1 MKMKLISK
9 LVIVIMLV
17 NPLVVSSQILKGK
30 ITSNGVE
37 VPFANI
43 ILKDRGVGVSSNENG
58 YYKFEKLE
66 KGYHQIIVSSLG
78 MNKKKLDIDIMDG
91 VNVIDIDLSPNMYN
105 LDQVVV
111 TGTKTFKRRTQSPVI
126 VNVIDSKQLENVQA
140 CNLSEGLKFQ
150 PGLRV
155 ETDCQTCNYTQLRM
169 NGLSGGYSQILI
181 NGRAIF
187 SPLTGLYGMEQIP
200 TNMIDR
206 IEVVRGGGSS
216 LYGSSAIGGIVNVI
230 TKIPS
235 SNNYSLGY
243 DFSIINGD
251 TQDKVIYGNAT
262 VISDNKN
269 SGATFFVNNRNRG
282 WYDHNGD
289 NFSELPSLRDNTFGA
304 TLFLLPSKNQKLE
317 ANLGSL
323 YEYRYGGE
331 MVNSV
336 PHFSMQSEERVHN
349 VLLANLDYQIN
360 FNDSRSSFIAYLAA
374 QKTNRTHYTGIRPDI
389 GSNEDAIHLENPP
402 YGTSLNTTKQAG
414 FQINHTVSQFFGPN
428 VLTLGS
434 EVISDDVMD
443 EISTYNYL
451 VDQKVITQGVF
462 FQSDWELTESFNL
475 LSGARFDKHSLLDN
489 IVVSPRLSFLYKLR
503 KETQFRLSYSTGFRA
518 PQAFDTDLHMAFSGG
533 GISRIILADD
543 LKQERSRSLSTSLN
557 YDKAT
562 EEYVYGFTLEGFYT
576 HLKDAFYQDPTGDS
590 DSYGDIFVKRNGPG
604 ATVKGLT
611 MEFRANLKGKIQL
624 ESGFTLQESL
634 YDEAIAYSEN
644 LPLKKEFLRSPDYYG
659 YATLSYNPNSKISFA
674 ANLVH
679 TGEMNVL
686 HLAGAP
692 GQLNDEFL
700 VSPVFNNIGLKSTYI
715 QTFKEI
721 GIKIEYSVGV
731 KNLTN
736 DFQKEFDSFKDRDS
750 NFIYG
755 PSLPRTIYFG
765 LVLKSI

>member
-1 MKMKLISK
+1 MRFISK
-9 LVIVIMLV
+9 LVVLIICI
-17 NPLVVSSQILKGK
+17 NPLNVSSQTLQGK
-30 ITSNGVE
+30 ITSEGVE

-43 ILKDRGVGVSSNENG
+43 VFKNSGVGVSANKDG
-58 YYKFEKLE
+58 FYKFEKLK

-78 MNKKKLDIDIMDG
+78 MIKKKLDVDIKEG
-91 VNVIDIDLSPNMYN
+91 LNVIDFDLNASIYN

-126 VNVIDSKQLENVQA
+126 VNVIDSRQLENVQA
-140 CNLSEGLKFQ
+140 CNLAEGLKFQ

-169 NGLSGGYSQILI
+169 NGLTGGYSQILI

-230 TKIPS
+230 TKIPT

-282 WYDHNGD
+282 LYDHNGD
-289 NFSELPSLRDNTFGA
+289 NFSELPSLKDNTFGA
-304 TLFLLPSKNQKLE
+304 TLFLLPSKNQKIE
-317 ANLGSL
+317 ANLGSIH
-323 YEYRYGGE
+323 EYRYGGE
-331 MVNSV
+331 MIDRV
-336 PHFSMQSEERVHN
+336 PHFSMQSEERVHD
-349 VLLANLDYQIN
+349 VLLGNLDYQIN

-374 QKTNRTHYTGIRPDI
+374 QQTNRTHYTGIRPEI
-389 GSNEDAIHLENPP
+389 GSAADVVHLENPP
-402 YGTSLNTTKQAG
+402 YGTSLNTTKQGG
-414 FQINHTVSQFFGPN
+414 FQINHTVNKFFGPN
-428 VLTLGS
+428 VLTIGS
-434 EVISDDVMD
+434 EIVSDDVMD
-443 EISTYNYL
+443 EISTYNYI
-451 VDQKVITQGVF
+451 VDQKVVTQGVF

-475 LSGARFDKHSLLDN
+475 LSGARFDKHSLLDD

-503 KETQFRLSYSTGFRA
+503 RETQFRLTYSTGFRA

-533 GISRIILADD
+533 GVSRIILADD
-543 LKQERSRSLSTSLN
+543 LKQERSKSLSASVN
-557 YDKAT
+557 YDRAT
-562 EEYVYGFTLEGFYT
+562 EEYVYGFTFEGFYT
-576 HLKDAFYQDPTGDS
+576 HLNDAFYQDPTGDS
-590 DSYGDIFVKRNGPG
+590 DSYGDIFVKRNGAG

-611 MEFRANLKGKIQL
+611 MELRANFKQKVQL
-624 ESGFTLQESL
+624 ESGFTLQQSL
-634 YDEAIAYSEN
+634 YDEAVEYSDN

-659 YATLSYNPNSKISFA
+659 YATISYNPSSKLSFA

-679 TGEMNVL
+679 TGAMSL
-686 HLAGAP
+686 IHLAGAP
-692 GQLNDEFL
+692 GQLEDEFL
-700 VSPVFNNIGLKSTYI
+700 ESPVFNAIGIKSTYI
-715 QTFKEI
+715 QVLKES

-736 DFQKEFDSFKDRDS
+736 DFQQEFDSLKNRDS

-765 LVLKSI
+765 LTLKSI

>member
-1 MKMKLISK
+1 MRFISK
-9 LVIVIMLV
+9 LVVLLICI
-17 NPLVVSSQILKGK
+17 NPLIVNAQILQGK
-30 ITSNGVE
+30 ITSEGVE
-37 VPFANI
+37 VPFATI
-43 ILKDRGVGVSSNENG
+43 IFKDSGVGVSSNEDG
-58 YYKFEKLE
+58 FYKFEKLK
-66 KGYHQIIVSSLG
+66 KGYHQIIASSLG
-78 MNKKKLDIDIMDG
+78 MIKKKLDIDIKEG
-91 VNVIDIDLSPNMYN
+91 LNVIDIDLKPSIYN

-126 VNVIDSKQLENVQA
+126 VNVIDSRQLENVQA
-140 CNLSEGLKFQ
+140 CNLAEGLKFQ

-169 NGLSGGYSQILI
+169 NGLTGGYSQILI

-200 TNMIDR
+200 ANMIDR

-230 TKIPS
+230 TKIPT

-251 TQDKVIYGNAT
+251 TQDKVISGNAT
-262 VISDNKN
+262 VISANKN

-317 ANLGSL
+317 ANLGSIH
-323 YEYRYGGE
+323 EYRYGGE
-331 MVNSV
+331 MIDGI
-336 PHFSMQSEERVHN
+336 PHFSMQSEERVHD
-349 VLLANLDYQIN
+349 VLLGNLDYQIN
-360 FNDSRSSFIAYLAA
+360 FNDARSSFIAYLAA
-374 QKTNRTHYTGIRPDI
+374 QQTNRTHYTGIRPEI
-389 GSNEDAIHLENPP
+389 GSAADVIHLENPP

-414 FQINHTVSQFFGPN
+414 FQINHTISKFFGPN
-428 VLTLGS
+428 VLTIGS
-434 EVISDDVMD
+434 EVVADDVMD

-451 VDQKVITQGVF
+451 VDQKVVTQGVF
-462 FQSDWELTESFNL
+462 FQSDWELTKSFNL

-503 KETQFRLSYSTGFRA
+503 RETQFRLTYSTGFRA

-543 LKQERSRSLSTSLN
+543 LKQERSKSLSASVN
-557 YDKAT
+557 YDRAS
-562 EEYVYGFTLEGFYT
+562 EQYVYGFTFEGFYT
-576 HLKDAFYQDPTGDS
+576 HLKDAFYQDPSGS
-590 DSYGDIFVKRNGPG
+590 DSYGDIFVKRNGAG
-604 ATVKGLT
+604 ARVKGLT
-611 MEFRANLKGKIQL
+611 MEFRVNFMQKVQL
-624 ESGFTLQESL
+624 ESGLTLQQSL
-634 YDEAIAYSEN
+634 YDEAVEYSDN

-659 YATLSYNPNSKISFA
+659 YATISYNPSPKLSFA

-679 TGEMNVL
+679 TGAMSL
-686 HLAGAP
+686 IHLEGAP
-692 GQLNDEFL
+692 GQLEDEFL
-700 VSPVFNNIGLKSTYI
+700 ESPVFNAIGIKSTYI
-715 QTFKEI
+715 QILKES

-736 DFQKEFDSFKDRDS
+736 DFQQEFDSSKNRDS

-765 LVLKSI
+765 LTLKSI

>member
-1 MKMKLISK
+1 MRFVKK
-9 LVIVIMLV
+9 LVILSICIS
-17 NPLVVSSQILKGK
+17 PLIVSSQILQGK
-30 ITSNGVE
+30 ITSDGVE

-43 ILKDRGVGVSSNENG
+43 IIKDSEVGVSSNKDG
-58 YYKFEKLE
+58 FYRFEKLK
-66 KGYHQIIVSSLG
+66 KGYHQIIISSLG
-78 MNKKKLDIDIMDG
+78 MIKKKLDIDIKVG
-91 VNVIDIDLSPNMYN
+91 LNVIDIDLNTSVYN

-126 VNVIDSKQLENVQA
+126 VNVIDSRQLENVQA
-140 CNLSEGLKFQ
+140 CSLAEGLKFQ

-169 NGLSGGYSQILI
+169 NGLTGGYSQILI

-230 TKIPS
+230 TKIPT

-282 WYDHNGD
+282 LYDHNGD
-289 NFSELPSLRDNTFGA
+289 NFSELPSLKDNTFGA
-304 TLFLLPSKNQKLE
+304 TLFLLPSKNQKIE
-317 ANLGSL
+317 ANLGSIH
-323 YEYRYGGE
+323 EYRYGGE
-331 MVNSV
+331 MIDRV
-336 PHFSMQSEERVHN
+336 PHFSMQSEERVHD
-349 VLLANLDYQIN
+349 VLLGNLDYQIN

-374 QKTNRTHYTGIRPDI
+374 QQTNRTHYTGIRPEI
-389 GSNEDAIHLENPP
+389 GSAADVVHLENPP
-402 YGTSLNTTKQAG
+402 YGTSLNTTKQGG
-414 FQINHTVSQFFGPN
+414 FQINHTVNKFFGPN
-428 VLTLGS
+428 VLTIGS
-434 EVISDDVMD
+434 EIVSDDVMD
-443 EISTYNYL
+443 EISTYNYI
-451 VDQKVITQGVF
+451 VDQKVVTQGVF

-475 LSGARFDKHSLLDN
+475 LSGARFDKHSLLDD

-503 KETQFRLSYSTGFRA
+503 RETQFRLTYSTGFRA

-533 GISRIILADD
+533 GVSRIILADD
-543 LKQERSRSLSTSLN
+543 LKQERSKSLSASVN
-557 YDKAT
+557 YDRAT
-562 EEYVYGFTLEGFYT
+562 EEYVYGFTFEGFYT
-576 HLKDAFYQDPTGDS
+576 HLKDAFYQDPTGNS
-590 DSYGDIFVKRNGPG
+590 DAYGDIFVKRNGAG

-611 MEFRANLKGKIQL
+611 MEFRANLKQKVQL
-624 ESGFTLQESL
+624 ESGFTLQQSL
-634 YDEAIAYSEN
+634 YEEAVEYSEN
-644 LPLKKEFLRSPDYYG
+644 LPLMKEFLRSPDYYG
-659 YATLSYNPNSKISFA
+659 YATLSYNPSAKLSFA

-679 TGEMNVL
+679 TGAMSVL

-692 GQLNDEFL
+692 EQLEDEFL
-700 VSPVFNNIGLKSTYI
+700 VSPVFNNIGIKSTYI
-715 QTFKEI
+715 QVLKES
-721 GIKIEYSVGV
+721 GLKIEYSVGV

-736 DFQKEFDSFKDRDS
+736 DFQQEFDSSKNRDS

-765 LVLKSI
+765 LTLKSI

>member
-1 MKMKLISK
+1 MRFVKKLILLS
-9 LVIVIMLV
+9 ICIS
-17 NPLVVSSQILKGK
+17 PLIVSSQILQGK
-30 ITSNGVE
+30 ITSDGVE

-43 ILKDRGVGVSSNENG
+43 VIDRHLRGVSSNEFG
-58 YYKFEKLE
+58 YYKMEKLSL
-66 KGYHQIIVSSLG
+66 GRHQLIVSSIG
-78 MNKKKLDIDIMDG
+78 MVKKKLEVNIKDG
-91 VNVIDIDLSPNMYN
+91 LNIIDIDLTPTIYN
-105 LDQVVV
+105 LDQVVI
-111 TGTKTFKRRTQSPVI
+111 TGTKTFKRKTQSPVI
-126 VNVIDSKQLENVQA
+126 VNVIDSKKLQNVQA
-140 CNLSEGLKFQ
+140 CNLAEGLKFQ

-200 TNMIDR
+200 SNMIDR

-230 TKIPS
+230 TKTPS
-235 SNNYSLGY
+235 INNYSLGY
-243 DFSIINGD
+243 DLSIINGD
-251 TQDKVIYGNAT
+251 SEDKIIYGNAT

-289 NFSELPSLRDNTFGA
+289 NFSELPKLIDNTFGA

-331 MVNSV
+331 MVDGV

-349 VLLANLDYQIN
+349 VLLGNLDYQIN
-360 FNDSRSSFIAYLAA
+360 FNDARSSFIAYLAA
-374 QKTNRTHYTGIRPDI
+374 QQTNRTHYTGIRPDI
-389 GSNEDAIHLENPP
+389 GSTDDVIHLQNPP
-402 YGTSLNTTKQAG
+402 YGTSFNTTKQAG
-414 FQINHTVSQFFGPN
+414 FQINHTISNFFGPN
-428 VLTLGS
+428 ILTLGS
-434 EVISDDVMD
+434 EVVADDVMD

-451 VDQKVITQGVF
+451 VDQNVVTHGLF
-462 FQSDWELTESFNL
+462 FQSDWELTENFNL
-475 LSGARFDKHSLLDN
+475 LSGARFDNHSLLDN

-503 KETQFRLSYSTGFRA
+503 EETQFRITYSTGFRA

-543 LKQERSRSLSTSLN
+543 LKQERSKSLSASIN
-557 YDKAT
+557 YDTAT
-562 EEYVYGFTLEGFYT
+562 EEYIYGFTIEGFYT
-576 HLKDAFYQDPTGDS
+576 HLKDAFYQDPSGS
-590 DSYGDIFVKRNGPG
+590 DSFGDIFIKRNGSG

-611 MEFRANLKGKIQL
+611 MELRANFRKKAQL
-624 ESGFTLQESL
+624 ESGFTLQQSL
-634 YDEAIAYSEN
+634 YDEEIEYSEN
-644 LPLKKEFLRSPDYYG
+644 LPSRKEFLRSPDYYG

-679 TGEMNVL
+679 TGAMNLL

-700 VSPVFNNIGLKSTYI
+700 VSPVFNTIGFKSTYI
-715 QTFKEI
+715 QSFKSSGIKMEYSI
-721 GIKIEYSVGV
+721 GI

-736 DFQKEFDSFKDRDS
+736 DYQQEFDSLKNRDS

-755 PSLPRTIYFG
+755 PSLPRTIFFG

>member
-1 MKMKLISK
+1 MRFISK
-9 LVIVIMLV
+9 LVVLLICI
-17 NPLVVSSQILKGK
+17 NPLIVNAQILQGK
-30 ITSNGVE
+30 ITSEGVD

-43 ILKDRGVGVSSNENG
+43 IFKDSGIGVSSNEDG
-58 YYKFEKLE
+58 FYKFEKL
-66 KGYHQIIVSSLG
+66 KNGYHQIIVSSLG
-78 MNKKKLDIDIMDG
+78 MIKRKLDIDIKEG
-91 VNVIDIDLSPNMYN
+91 LNVIDIDLKPSIYN

-126 VNVIDSKQLENVQA
+126 VNVIDNRQLENVQA
-140 CNLSEGLKFQ
+140 CNLAEGLKFQ

-169 NGLSGGYSQILI
+169 NGLTGGYSQILI

-230 TKIPS
+230 TKIPT

-282 WYDHNGD
+282 LYDHNGD
-289 NFSELPSLRDNTFGA
+289 NFSELPSLKDNTFGA
-304 TLFLLPSKNQKLE
+304 TLFLLPSKNQKIE
-317 ANLGSL
+317 ANLGSIH
-323 YEYRYGGE
+323 EYRYGGE
-331 MVNSV
+331 MIDRV
-336 PHFSMQSEERVHN
+336 PHFSMQSEERVHD
-349 VLLANLDYQIN
+349 VLLGNLDYQIN

-374 QKTNRTHYTGIRPDI
+374 QQTNRTHYTGIRPEI
-389 GSNEDAIHLENPP
+389 GSAADVAHLENPP
-402 YGTSLNTTKQAG
+402 YGTSLNTTKQGG
-414 FQINHTVSQFFGPN
+414 FQINHTVNKFFGPN
-428 VLTLGS
+428 VLTIGS
-434 EVISDDVMD
+434 EIVSDDVMD
-443 EISTYNYL
+443 EISTYNYI
-451 VDQKVITQGVF
+451 VDQKVVTQGVF

-475 LSGARFDKHSLLDN
+475 LSGARFDKHSLLDD

-503 KETQFRLSYSTGFRA
+503 RETQFRLTYSTGFRA

-533 GISRIILADD
+533 GVSRIILADD
-543 LKQERSRSLSTSLN
+543 LKQERSKSLSASVN
-557 YDKAT
+557 YDRAT
-562 EEYVYGFTLEGFYT
+562 EEYVYGFTFEGFYT
-576 HLKDAFYQDPTGDS
+576 HLNDAFYQDPTGDS
-590 DSYGDIFVKRNGPG
+590 DSYGDIFVKRNGAG

-611 MEFRANLKGKIQL
+611 MELRANFKQKVQL
-624 ESGFTLQESL
+624 ESGFTLQQSL
-634 YDEAIAYSEN
+634 YDEAVEYSDN
-644 LPLKKEFLRSPDYYG
+644 LPLMKEFLRSPDYYG
-659 YATLSYNPNSKISFA
+659 YATISYNPSAKLSFA

-679 TGEMNVL
+679 TGAMSL
-686 HLAGAP
+686 IHLAGAP
-692 GQLNDEFL
+692 GQLEDEFL
-700 VSPVFNNIGLKSTYI
+700 ESPVFNAIGIKSTYI
-715 QTFKEI
+715 QVLKES

-736 DFQKEFDSFKDRDS
+736 DFQQEFDSLKNRDS

-765 LVLKSI
+765 LTLKSI

>member
-1 MKMKLISK
+1 MRFVKK
-9 LVIVIMLV
+9 LVILSICIS
-17 NPLVVSSQILKGK
+17 PLIVSSQILQGK
-30 ITSNGVE
+30 ITSDGVE

-43 ILKDRGVGVSSNENG
+43 IIKDSEVGVSSNKDG
-58 YYKFEKLE
+58 FYRFEKLK
-66 KGYHQIIVSSLG
+66 KGYHQIIISSLG
-78 MNKKKLDIDIMDG
+78 MIKKKLDIDIKVG
-91 VNVIDIDLSPNMYN
+91 LNVIDIDLNTSVYN

-126 VNVIDSKQLENVQA
+126 VNVIDSRQLENVQA
-140 CNLSEGLKFQ
+140 CNLAEGLKFQ

-169 NGLSGGYSQILI
+169 NGLTGGYSQILI

-230 TKIPS
+230 TKIPTR
-235 SNNYSLGY
+235 NNYSLGY
-243 DFSIINGD
+243 DYSIINGD

-282 WYDHNGD
+282 LYDHNGD
-289 NFSELPSLRDNTFGA
+289 NFSELPSLKDNTFGA
-304 TLFLLPSKNQKLE
+304 TLFLLPSKNQKIE
-317 ANLGSL
+317 ANLGSIH
-323 YEYRYGGE
+323 EYRYGGE
-331 MVNSV
+331 MIDRA

-349 VLLANLDYQIN
+349 VLLGNLDYQIN
-360 FNDSRSSFIAYLAA
+360 FNDSKSSFIAYLAA
-374 QKTNRTHYTGIRPDI
+374 QQTNRTHYTGIRPDI
-389 GSNEDAIHLENPP
+389 GSADDIIHLENPP

-414 FQINHTVSQFFGPN
+414 FQINHTISKFFGAN

-434 EVISDDVMD
+434 EVVADDVMD
-443 EISTYNYL
+443 EISTYNYV
-451 VDQKVITQGVF
+451 VDQNVVTHGVF

-475 LSGARFDKHSLLDN
+475 LSGARFDKHTLLDD

-503 KETQFRLSYSTGFRA
+503 KETQFRLTYSTGFRA

-533 GISRIILADD
+533 GVSRIILADD
-543 LKQERSRSLSTSLN
+543 LKQERSKSLSASVN
-557 YDKAT
+557 YDRAT
-562 EEYVYGFTLEGFYT
+562 EEYVYGFTFEGFYT
-576 HLKDAFYQDPTGDS
+576 HLKDAFYQDPTGNS
-590 DSYGDIFVKRNGPG
+590 DAYGDIFVKRNGAG

-611 MEFRANLKGKIQL
+611 MEFRANLKQKVQL
-624 ESGFTLQESL
+624 ESGFTLQQSL
-634 YDEAIAYSEN
+634 YEEAVEYSEN
-644 LPLKKEFLRSPDYYG
+644 LPLMKEFLRSPDYYG
-659 YATLSYNPNSKISFA
+659 YATLSYNPSAKLSFA

-679 TGEMNVL
+679 TGAMSVL

-692 GQLNDEFL
+692 EQLEDEFL
-700 VSPVFNNIGLKSTYI
+700 VSPVFNNIGIKSTYI
-715 QTFKEI
+715 QVLKES
-721 GIKIEYSVGV
+721 GLKIEYSVGV

-736 DFQKEFDSFKDRDS
+736 DFQQEFDSSKNRDS

-765 LVLKSI
+765 LTLKSI

>member
-1 MKMKLISK
+1 MKSS
-9 LVIVIMLV
+9 LVILIVLI
-17 NPLVVSSQILKGK
+17 NSFITNSQILQGN
-30 ITSNGVE
+30 ITSDGIGVS
-37 VPFANI
+37 FANI
-43 ILKDRGVGVSSNENG
+43 VIDRQLRGVSSDEFG
-58 YYKFEKLE
+58 YYKMEKLSL
-66 KGYHQIIVSSLG
+66 GSHQLIVSSIG
-78 MNKKKLDIDIMDG
+78 MVKKKLEVNIKDG
-91 VNVIDIDLSPNMYN
+91 LNIIDIDLTPSIYN
-105 LDQVVV
+105 LDQVVI

-126 VNVIDSKQLENVQA
+126 VNVIDIKKLQNVQA
-140 CNLSEGLKFQ
+140 CNLAEGLKFQ

-230 TKIPS
+230 TKTPS
-235 SNNYSLGY
+235 INNYSLGY
-243 DFSIINGD
+243 DLSIINGD
-251 TQDKVIYGNAT
+251 SEDKVIYGNAT

-289 NFSELPSLRDNTFGA
+289 NFSELPKLIDNTFGA

-331 MVNSV
+331 MVDGV

-349 VLLANLDYQIN
+349 VLLGNLDYQIN
-360 FNDSRSSFIAYLAA
+360 FNDARSSFIAYLAA
-374 QKTNRTHYTGIRPDI
+374 QRTNRTHYTGIRPDI
-389 GSNEDAIHLENPP
+389 CSNDDVIHLQNPP

-414 FQINHTVSQFFGPN
+414 FQINHTISNFFGPN
-428 VLTLGS
+428 KLTFGS
-434 EVISDDVMD
+434 EIVADDVMD

-451 VDQKVITQGVF
+451 VDQNVVTHGLF
-462 FQSDWELTESFNL
+462 FLSVWELTESFNL
-475 LSGARFDKHSLLDN
+475 LSGARFDNHSLLDN

-503 KETQFRLSYSTGFRA
+503 DETQFRITYSTGFRA

-543 LKQERSRSLSTSLN
+543 LKQEQSKSLSASIN
-557 YDKAT
+557 YDTAK
-562 EEYVYGFTLEGFYT
+562 EEYIYGFTIEGFYT
-576 HLKDAFYQDPTGDS
+576 HLKDAFYQDPSGS
-590 DSYGDIFVKRNGPG
+590 DSFGDIFIKRNGSG

-611 MEFRANLKGKIQL
+611 MELRANFKKKVQL
-624 ESGFTLQESL
+624 ESGFTLQQSL
-634 YDEAIAYSEN
+634 YDEEIEYSEN
-644 LPLKKEFLRSPDYYG
+644 LPSRKEFLRSPDYYG
-659 YATLSYNPNSKISFA
+659 YATLSYNPNSKMSFA

-679 TGEMNVL
+679 TGAMNLL

-700 VSPVFNNIGLKSTYI
+700 VSPVFNTIGFKSTYI
-715 QTFKEI
+715 QSFKSSGIKMEYSI
-721 GIKIEYSVGV
+721 GI

-736 DFQKEFDSFKDRDS
+736 DYQQEFDSLKNRDS

>member
-1 MKMKLISK
+1 MRFVKK
-9 LVIVIMLV
+9 LVILSICIS
-17 NPLVVSSQILKGK
+17 PLIVSSQILQGK
-30 ITSNGVE
+30 ITSDGVE

-43 ILKDRGVGVSSNENG
+43 IIKDSEVGVSSNKDG
-58 YYKFEKLE
+58 FYRFEKLK
-66 KGYHQIIVSSLG
+66 KGYHQIIISSLG
-78 MNKKKLDIDIMDG
+78 MIKKKLDIDIKVG
-91 VNVIDIDLSPNMYN
+91 LNVIDIDLNTSVYN

-126 VNVIDSKQLENVQA
+126 VNVIDSRQLENVQA
-140 CNLSEGLKFQ
+140 CNLAEGLKFQ

-169 NGLSGGYSQILI
+169 NGLTGGYSQILI

-230 TKIPS
+230 TKIPTR
-235 SNNYSLGY
+235 NNYSLGY
-243 DFSIINGD
+243 DYSIINGD

-282 WYDHNGD
+282 LYDHNGD
-289 NFSELPSLRDNTFGA
+289 NFSELPSLKDNTFGA
-304 TLFLLPSKNQKLE
+304 TLFLLPSKNQKIE
-317 ANLGSL
+317 ANLGSIH
-323 YEYRYGGE
+323 EYRYGGE
-331 MVNSV
+331 MIDRV
-336 PHFSMQSEERVHN
+336 PHFSMQSEERVHD
-349 VLLANLDYQIN
+349 VLLGNLDYQIN
-360 FNDSRSSFIAYLAA
+360 FNDSKSSFIAYLAA
-374 QKTNRTHYTGIRPDI
+374 QQTNRTHYTGIRPDI
-389 GSNEDAIHLENPP
+389 GSADDIIHLENPP

-414 FQINHTVSQFFGPN
+414 FQINHTISKFFGPN

-434 EVISDDVMD
+434 EVVADDVMD
-443 EISTYNYL
+443 EISTYNYV
-451 VDQKVITQGVF
+451 VDQNVVTHGVF

-475 LSGARFDKHSLLDN
+475 LSGARFDKHTLLDD

-503 KETQFRLSYSTGFRA
+503 KETQFRLTYSTGFRA

-533 GISRIILADD
+533 GVSRIILADD
-543 LKQERSRSLSTSLN
+543 LKQERSKSLSASVN
-557 YDKAT
+557 YDRAT
-562 EEYVYGFTLEGFYT
+562 EEYVYGFTFEGFYT
-576 HLKDAFYQDPTGDS
+576 HLKDAFYQDPTGNS
-590 DSYGDIFVKRNGPG
+590 DAYGDIFVKRNGAG

-611 MEFRANLKGKIQL
+611 MEFRANLKQKVQL
-624 ESGFTLQESL
+624 ESGFTLQQSL
-634 YDEAIAYSEN
+634 YEEAVEYSEN
-644 LPLKKEFLRSPDYYG
+644 LPLMKEFLRSPDYYG
-659 YATLSYNPNSKISFA
+659 YATLSYNPSAKLSFA

-679 TGEMNVL
+679 TGAMSVL

-692 GQLNDEFL
+692 EQLEDEFL
-700 VSPVFNNIGLKSTYI
+700 VSPVFNNIGIKSTYI
-715 QTFKEI
+715 QVLKES
-721 GIKIEYSVGV
+721 GLKIEYSVGV

-736 DFQKEFDSFKDRDS
+736 DFQQEFDSSKNRDS

-765 LVLKSI
+765 LTLKSI

>member
-1 MKMKLISK
+1 MKMKFISK
-9 LVIVIMLV
+9 LFILTLCIT
-17 NPLVVSSQILKGK
+17 PLIASSQTLNGK

-37 VPFANI
+37 VPYANI
-43 ILKDRGVGVSSNENG
+43 VFKDSGIGVSSNESG
-58 YYKFEKLE
+58 YYKFEKLK
-66 KGYHQIIVSSLG
+66 KGYYQIIVSSLG
-78 MNKKKLDIDIMDG
+78 MINKKLDIDIKDG
-91 VNVIDIDLSPNMYN
+91 INVIDFDLKPNVYN

-126 VNVIDSKQLENVQA
+126 VNVINSKQLENVQA
-140 CNLSEGLKFQ
+140 CNLAEGLKFQ

-169 NGLSGGYSQILI
+169 NGLTGGYSQILI

-262 VISDNKN
+262 VISSNKN
-269 SGATFFVNNRNRG
+269 SGATFFLNNRNRG

-317 ANLGSL
+317 ANLGSIH
-323 YEYRYGGE
+323 EYRYGGE
-331 MVNSV
+331 MIDGV

-349 VLLANLDYQIN
+349 ILLANLDYQVN
-360 FNDSRSSFIAYLAA
+360 SKDGSSSFIGYLAA
-374 QKTNRTHYTGIRPDI
+374 QKTNRTHYTGIRPEI
-389 GSNEDAIHLENPP
+389 GSSDDIIHLENPP

-414 FQINHTVSQFFGPN
+414 FQINHTIEEIFGPN

-451 VDQKVITQGVF
+451 VDQKVLTQGVF
-462 FQSDWELTESFNL
+462 FQSDWELTENFNL

-489 IVVSPRLSFLYKLR
+489 IVISPRLSFLYKLR

-543 LKQERSRSLSTSLN
+543 LKQERSKSLSASLN

-562 EEYVYGFTLEGFYT
+562 EEYVYGFTFEGFYT
-576 HLKDAFYQDPTGDS
+576 HLKDAFYQDLSGS
-590 DSYGDIFVKRNGPG
+590 DSYGDIFVKRNGEG
-604 ATVKGLT
+604 AIVKGLT
-611 MEFRANLKGKIQL
+611 IEFRANLKQKVQL
-624 ESGFTLQESL
+624 ESGFTLQQSL
-634 YDEAIAYSEN
+634 YDEAVQYSEN

-659 YATLSYNPNSKISFA
+659 YATFSYNPNSKISFA

-679 TGEMNVL
+679 TGAMTVL

-715 QTFKEI
+715 QTFKQSEI
-721 GIKIEYSVGV
+721 KVEYSVGI

-736 DFQKEFDSFKDRDS
+736 DFQNEFDSFKDRDS

>member
-1 MKMKLISK
+1 MRFISK
-9 LVIVIMLV
+9 LVVLLICI
-17 NPLVVSSQILKGK
+17 NPLIVNAQILQGK
-30 ITSNGVE
+30 ITSEGVE
-37 VPFANI
+37 VPFATI
-43 ILKDRGVGVSSNENG
+43 IFKDSGVGVSSNEDG
-58 YYKFEKLE
+58 FYKFEKLK
-66 KGYHQIIVSSLG
+66 KGYHQIIASSLG
-78 MNKKKLDIDIMDG
+78 MIKKKLDIDIKEG
-91 VNVIDIDLSPNMYN
+91 LNVIDIDLNPSIYN

-126 VNVIDSKQLENVQA
+126 VNVIDSRQLENVQA
-140 CNLSEGLKFQ
+140 CNLAEGLKFQ

-169 NGLSGGYSQILI
+169 NGLTGGYSQILI

-230 TKIPS
+230 TKIPT

-251 TQDKVIYGNAT
+251 TQDKVISGNAT
-262 VISDNKN
+262 VISGNKN

-317 ANLGSL
+317 ANLGSIH
-323 YEYRYGGE
+323 EYRYGGE
-331 MVNSV
+331 MIDGI
-336 PHFSMQSEERVHN
+336 PHFSMQSEERVHD
-349 VLLANLDYQIN
+349 VLLGNLDYQIN
-360 FNDSRSSFIAYLAA
+360 FNDARSSFIAYLAA
-374 QKTNRTHYTGIRPDI
+374 QQTNRTHYTGIRPES
-389 GSNEDAIHLENPP
+389 GSAADVIHLENPP

-414 FQINHTVSQFFGPN
+414 FQINHTISKFFGPN
-428 VLTLGS
+428 VLTIGS
-434 EVISDDVMD
+434 EVVADDVMD
-443 EISTYNYL
+443 EISTYNYI
-451 VDQKVITQGVF
+451 VDQKVVTQGVF
-462 FQSDWELTESFNL
+462 FQSDWELTKSFNL

-503 KETQFRLSYSTGFRA
+503 RETQFRLTYSTGFRA

-543 LKQERSRSLSTSLN
+543 LKQERSKSLSASVN
-557 YDKAT
+557 YDRAS
-562 EEYVYGFTLEGFYT
+562 EQYVYGFTFEGFYT
-576 HLKDAFYQDPTGDS
+576 HLKDAFYQDPSGS
-590 DSYGDIFVKRNGPG
+590 DSYGDIFVKRNGAG
-604 ATVKGLT
+604 ARVKGLT
-611 MEFRANLKGKIQL
+611 MEFRANFMQKVQL
-624 ESGFTLQESL
+624 ESGLTLQQSL
-634 YDEAIAYSEN
+634 YDEALEYSDN

-659 YATLSYNPNSKISFA
+659 YATISYNPSPKLSFA

-679 TGEMNVL
+679 TGAMSL
-686 HLAGAP
+686 IHLAGAP
-692 GQLNDEFL
+692 GQLEDEFL
-700 VSPVFNNIGLKSTYI
+700 ESPVFNAIGIKSTYI
-715 QTFKEI
+715 QILKES

-736 DFQKEFDSFKDRDS
+736 DFQQEFDSSKNRDS

-765 LVLKSI
+765 LTLKSI

>member
-1 MKMKLISK
+1 MRFISK
-9 LVIVIMLV
+9 LVVLLICI
-17 NPLVVSSQILKGK
+17 NPLIVNAQILQGK
-30 ITSNGVE
+30 ITSEGVE
-37 VPFANI
+37 VPFATI
-43 ILKDRGVGVSSNENG
+43 IFKDSGVGVSSNEDG
-58 YYKFEKLE
+58 FYKFEKLK
-66 KGYHQIIVSSLG
+66 KGYHQIIASSLG
-78 MNKKKLDIDIMDG
+78 MIKKKLDIDIKEG
-91 VNVIDIDLSPNMYN
+91 LNVIDIDLKPSIYN

-126 VNVIDSKQLENVQA
+126 VNVIDSRQLENVQA
-140 CNLSEGLKFQ
+140 CNLAEGLKFQ

-169 NGLSGGYSQILI
+169 NGLTGGYSQILI

-230 TKIPS
+230 TKIPT

-251 TQDKVIYGNAT
+251 TQDKIISGNAT
-262 VISDNKN
+262 VISGNKN

-317 ANLGSL
+317 ANLGSIH
-323 YEYRYGGE
+323 EYRYGGE
-331 MVNSV
+331 MIDGI
-336 PHFSMQSEERVHN
+336 PHFSMQSEERVHD
-349 VLLANLDYQIN
+349 VLLGNLDYQIN

-374 QKTNRTHYTGIRPDI
+374 QQTNRTHYTGIRPEI
-389 GSNEDAIHLENPP
+389 GSAADVIHLENPP

-414 FQINHTVSQFFGPN
+414 FQINHTINKFFGPN

-434 EVISDDVMD
+434 EVVADDVMD

-451 VDQKVITQGVF
+451 VDQKVVTQGVF
-462 FQSDWELTESFNL
+462 FQSDWELTKSFNL
-475 LSGARFDKHSLLDN
+475 LSGARFDKHSLLDD

-503 KETQFRLSYSTGFRA
+503 RETQFRLTYSTGFRA

-543 LKQERSRSLSTSLN
+543 LKQERSKSLSASVN
-557 YDKAT
+557 YDRAS
-562 EEYVYGFTLEGFYT
+562 EQYVYGFTFEGFYT
-576 HLKDAFYQDPTGDS
+576 HLKDAFYQDPSGS
-590 DSYGDIFVKRNGPG
+590 DSYGDIFVKRNGAG
-604 ATVKGLT
+604 ARVKGLT
-611 MEFRANLKGKIQL
+611 MEFRANFMQKVQL
-624 ESGFTLQESL
+624 ESGLTLQQSL
-634 YDEAIAYSEN
+634 YDEAVEYSDN

-659 YATLSYNPNSKISFA
+659 YATISYNPNSKLSFA

-679 TGEMNVL
+679 TGAMSL
-686 HLAGAP
+686 IHLAGAP
-692 GQLNDEFL
+692 GQLEDEFL
-700 VSPVFNNIGLKSTYI
+700 ESPVFNAIGIKSTYI
-715 QTFKEI
+715 QILKES

-736 DFQKEFDSFKDRDS
+736 DFQQEFDSSKNRDS

-765 LVLKSI
+765 LTLKSI

>member
-1 MKMKLISK
+1 MKYKVINSLVFLIALINPLIS
-9 LVIVIMLV
+9 I
-17 NPLVVSSQILKGK
+17 SQILQGS
-30 ITSNGVE
+30 ITSNGTKVS
-37 VPFANI
+37 FANI
-43 ILKDRGVGVSSNENG
+43 VVDSDLSGVSSDEFG
-58 YYKFEKLE
+58 YFKFENLSL
-66 KGYHQIIVSSLG
+66 GSHQLIVSSIG
-78 MNKKKLDIDIMDG
+78 MVKKKLEINIMG
-91 VNVIDIDLSPNMYN
+91 GLNIVDIDLKPSIYN

-126 VNVIDSKQLENVQA
+126 VNVIGSKQLENVQA
-140 CNLSEGLKFQ
+140 CNLAEGLKFQ

-169 NGLSGGYSQILI
+169 NGLTGGYSQILI

-200 TNMIDR
+200 VNMIDR

-243 DFSIINGD
+243 DLSIINGD
-251 TQDKVIYGNAT
+251 TEDKVIYGNAT

-360 FNDSRSSFIAYLAA
+360 FNDGRSSFIAYLAA

-451 VDQKVITQGVF
+451 VDQKVLTQGVF

-543 LKQERSRSLSTSLN
+543 LKQERSRSLSGSLN

-562 EEYVYGFTLEGFYT
+562 EEYVYGFTFEGFYT
-576 HLKDAFYQDPTGDS
+576 HLKDAFYQDQSGS
-590 DSYGDIFVKRNGPG
+590 DSYGDIFVKRNGVG

-611 MEFRANLKGKIQL
+611 MEFRVNLKQKIQL
-624 ESGFTLQESL
+624 ESGFTIQESL
-634 YDEAIAYSEN
+634 YEEAIEYSEN
-644 LPLKKEFLRSPDYYG
+644 LPLIREFLRSPDYYG
-659 YATLSYNPNSKISFA
+659 YATLSYNPNAKISFA

-679 TGEMNVL
+679 TGAMNIL

-715 QTFKEI
+715 QTFKDS
-721 GIKIEYSVGV
+721 GIKVEYSLGI

-755 PSLPRTIYFG
+755 PSLPRTIYLG